1 MTLPIDIQE
10 IFFDTIS
17 GDKTVLDF
25 EEWLYTDKRLET
37 ILNPD
42 DYLELISFGYK
53 SDTAQKWLPRVL
65 EKYIDKG
72 ELEKRRLH
80 KLLTK
85 ALNRDKELPEILM
98 AFYDL
103 YCKGYNFFDNLGLGY
118 GLRVEV
124 PGINN
129 YKETWDDLNEAE
141 KATILNS
148 FYPDLETEINKVIYW
163 LNTGK
168 VILTGIKDEY
178 NHFQYIDKRTEL
190 EKQPTGYKVA
200 TIDTPSV
207 TENPSVNKDDK
218 KQKNWWKC
226 W

>member
-1 MTLPIDIQE
+1 MTLPADIQE
-10 IFFDTIS
+10 IFFDTLS
-17 GDKTVLDF
+17 GDKTVLEF
-25 EEWLYTDKRLET
+25 EEWLYADKRLEAV
-37 ILNPD
+37 LHPD

-53 SDTAQKWLPRVL
+53 SDTAKKWLPRLL

-72 ELEKRRLH
+72 ELETRRIC

-85 ALNRDKELPEILM
+85 ALNRNKELPEILM
-98 AFYDL
+98 TFYDL

-129 YKETWDDLNEAE
+129 YVKTWDDLNEAE
-141 KATILNS
+141 QTTLLNS
-148 FYPDLETEINKVIYW
+148 FYPDLETEINKVISW
-163 LNTGK
+163 LDTGK

-178 NHFQYIDKRTEL
+178 NHFEYIDNRTEL

-200 TIDTPSV
+200 TIDS
-207 TENPSVNKDDK
+207 NA
-218 KQKNWWKC
+218 QKPWWKI